1 MSTLRVL
8 VLADARSF
16 HTQRF
21 VEGMRDKGIEVDLA
35 SCEFEGSEAIP
46 IGKQFANQ
54 SWRYHF
60 GVSDVRAI
68 LKAQKYDLVNAH
80 FVSGYGFL
88 ATRAVPQNI
97 PVVMHAWGSDIL
109 IVPNKSLI
117 HRWKTKYAIKR
128 ANVVIADSDYLAAET
143 KRLCLSATTEV
154 ILWGVES
161 KYLQPIVQ
169 KELATPLRLISPR
182 RLEPIYG
189 IKELILDLRNE
200 LKSGNVTLTIPG
212 FGSQRNE
219 IEAFIAKENIPG
231 ISFYDLLSRDRLM
244 ELLRQHD
251 CYCSNSASDS
261 SPVSLLEAMAV
272 GLFPIVKDH
281 PGVRSWMRKDAGVL
295 VGRDC
300 ESFAD
305 AVHLF
310 MSGNRDVNAIRV
322 SNQERVKIQAIWE
335 ENVATTIRAFE
346 QVIAS
351 R

>member
-21 VEGMRDKGIEVDLA
+21 VQGMREQGMDVDLA
-35 SCEFEGSEAIP
+35 SCEFEGTDAIP

-60 GVSDVRAI
+60 GVSDLKAI
-68 LKAQKYDLVNAH
+68 LEAKPYDLVDAH

-88 ATRAVPQNI
+88 AARAVPKEI

-109 IVPNKSLI
+109 IVPKKSLI
-117 HRWKTKYAIKR
+117 HRWKTKHAIKR
-128 ANVVIADSDYLAAET
+128 ANVVIADSDYLATET
-143 KRLCLSATTEV
+143 RRLCVSATTEV
-154 ILWGVES
+154 ILWGVET
-161 KYLQPIVQ
+161 KYLQPIAR
-169 KELATPLRLISPR
+169 KEFTIPLRFISPR

-189 IKELILDLRNE
+189 IRELIADLCDE
-200 LKSGNVTLTIPG
+200 LKSGSVTLTIPG
-212 FGSQRNE
+212 FGSQRNV
-219 IEAFIAKENIPG
+219 IESFIAKENIPG
-231 ISFYDLLSRDRLM
+231 ISFYDLLSRDQLM
-244 ELLRQHD
+244 DLLRQHD

-281 PGVRSWMRKDAGVL
+281 PGVRSWMPQDAGL
-295 VGRDC
+295 LIERDC
-300 ESFAD
+300 STFAE
-305 AVHLF
+305 AVGVC
-310 MSGNRDVNAIRV
+310 MSGRLDVHAIRV
-322 SNQERVKIQAIWE
+322 KNQERVKKCAIWE
-335 ENVATTIRAFE
+335 ENIATTLRVFE
-346 QVIAS
+346 RVIAS